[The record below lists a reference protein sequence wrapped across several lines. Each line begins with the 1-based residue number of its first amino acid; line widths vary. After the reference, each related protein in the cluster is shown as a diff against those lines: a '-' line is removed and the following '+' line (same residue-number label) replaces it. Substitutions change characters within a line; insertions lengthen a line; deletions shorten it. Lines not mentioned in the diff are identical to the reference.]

1 MSFVL
6 RVRQQHVDFRVR
18 ILPSTR
24 CFRLSP
30 SRGRTWPPF
39 ENDRAL
45 TPLTPTRKSAGLC
58 YSSFATNSE
67 TARFGRTTRA
77 SHSSHQPR
85 SVLTTTHDAPMIS
98 RSLGNTPTRRLPR
111 DRRGRTGP
119 RDRPRVQAQHAPPSF
134 IPCSRPATN
143 HSTPRVN
150 STTINVLSNALVSA
164 AIVPHTPCF
173 LAECGA
179 KSGEAII
186 GYELDHGGKQ

>member
-1 MSFVL
+1 ML

-119 RDRPRVQAQHAPPSF
+119 
-134 IPCSRPATN
+134 
-143 HSTPRVN
+143 STPPRFRHN
-150 STTINVLSNALVSA
+150 MRRRRSSRAAGLPPTIQLLESTQTINVLSNAPVSA

-179 KSGEAII
+179 KSGEAI